1 MEGNGGRKE
10 EEMEVER
17 GLEARGRRN
26 GGRTGSEKK
35 EYIMEREEVLEGKGI
50 GNVGSTRFRG
60 SEEKEMERRGIE
72 ASWNKK

>member
-26 GGRTGSEKK
+26 GGRTGSEK
-35 EYIMEREEVLEGKGI
+35 EYIMEREEVLEEKGI
-50 GNVGSTRFRG
+50 RNVGSMRFRG

>member
-1 MEGNGGRKE
+1 M
-10 EEMEVER
+10 
-17 GLEARGRRN
+17 
-26 GGRTGSEKK
+26 GSKKK
-35 EYIMEREEVLEGKGI
+35 EYIMEREEVLGGKGI